1 MNFSIKR
8 SQIKTA
14 LLIANNFSKLD
25 WLHWRVCIGFQ
36 QLRPLNCI
44 IRKLKSS
51 SIQFWKTQ
59 MNRID
64 EKIKYESRCWEI
76 ALEWL
81 MQHAWPETSNDCL
94 RYECGQNVFC
104 YLRSCSDYKGE
115 KTWQTWPHPLSKHR
129 RMVCSE
135 IDNQN
140 LGSKTNREA
149 SSLAFKQSPVPNV
162 TIIRGPLNRSFRYQY
177 Q

>member
-1 MNFSIKR
+1 MDLRQNYFNPELYELFNKKKPNKNSSIDCQQCLKVGLVAWGCA
-8 SQIKTA
+8 S
-14 LLIANNFSKLD
+14 
-25 WLHWRVCIGFQ
+25 GFQ
-36 QLRPLNCI
+36 QLRPFNCI

-104 YLRSCSDYKGE
+104 YLRSCSDCDGE

-129 RMVCSE
+129 RMVCLE

-140 LGSKTNREA
+140 LGTKSNREA
-149 SSLAFKQSPVPNV
+149 SSLAFWTKPCA
-162 TIIRGPLNRSFRYQY
+162 
-177 Q
+177 